1 MIDVSALL
9 DLISQHTVLACI
21 GITLIA
27 ALECLALVGLFL
39 PGTMLIFFFGTLAGS
54 GILPAGA
61 VLGCTFAGAFLGD
74 ACSYWLGRRFH
85 LQIKGLPFFRNQ
97 TSLFRRGE
105 DFFHRHGGKG
115 LILGRFVGPLRP
127 VVPLI
132 AGMMDMG
139 GYRFVAIAL
148 CSCLTWT
155 VIYLLPGMFFGS
167 SLVVV
172 AQISGRL
179 TAVILLCTALLLS
192 TAWAFRFCAR
202 MLEMLG
208 FLWMNSVGKW
218 LNTRPASKKMA
229 HALRQFVQPTIRPY
243 RELEGLG
250 AFLLVFSLC
259 MFVIFVLAFHPG
271 TNWHKAF
278 GNQSL
283 AHFFLSLHTFWTLHA
298 LMFFSALGSKMV
310 LFSCVG
316 VLILFLALSRHPSSA
331 GYLAAAVVGSQ
342 FLALGMQGGPAGIF
356 PWADQVFS
364 ASNMIISPALWP
376 SVYAFP
382 AILAYSRYH
391 YRHWWVV
398 FWVMFC
404 ITCLIGMADLWLGRW
419 TLPQIVYGLSLGWG
433 WTALLGFAYIQNP
446 EKDLPVLSSLLLW
459 TIALLLV
466 LPWQARQIQ
475 QAYPE
480 TLTYNRPVMRY
491 EAWQDHGWQEF
502 PVYREDMQGQPKQP
516 LNIQFFGNITG
527 LLQNLEESGWEQA
540 PGFSIPRMLA
550 HFSPESRIEDLMV
563 LPSLHKGCPETL
575 RMNRGSENG
584 RLVLRLWQAGH
595 LHKGQDETLYEGMV
609 SKQVRKEYLKLFSLA
624 VNAGQYGSA
633 LAKLQEDL
641 GHEYTRKYA
650 LRPTSRGRIWDGRV
664 LLVQNRTKPSP
675 VSLSLHTDETVPA
688 GSGD

>member
-1 MIDVSALL
+1 MDVPALL
-9 DLISQHTVLACI
+9 DLISQHAFLACI

-74 ACSYWLGRRFH
+74 ICSYWLGRRFH
-85 LQIKGLPFFRNQ
+85 LQIKGFPLVKNQ
-97 TSLFRRGE
+97 KSLFRRGE

-115 LILGRFVGPLRP
+115 LILGRFVGPMRP
-127 VVPLI
+127 VVPLV
-132 AGMMDMG
+132 AGMMDMS

-155 VIYLLPGMFFGS
+155 VIYLLPGIFFGS

-218 LNTRPASKKMA
+218 LNTRPASKKMF
-229 HALRQFVQPTIRPY
+229 HTLRQFVQPTIRPY
-243 RELEGLG
+243 REQESLG
-250 AFLLVFSLC
+250 AFLLVLSLC

-271 TNWHKAF
+271 TTWHKAF
-278 GNQSL
+278 GNHSL
-283 AHFFLSLHTFWTLHA
+283 AYFFLSLHTFWTLYA
-298 LMFFSALGSKMV
+298 LTFFSALGSKVV
-310 LFSCVG
+310 LFSCAG
-316 VLILFLALSRHPSSA
+316 VLILFLVLTRHPSSA
-331 GYLAAAVVGSQ
+331 GYLAAAVAGSQ
-342 FLALGMQGGPAGIF
+342 FLALGMQGGPAGFF
-356 PWADQVFS
+356 PWADHVFS
-364 ASNMIISPALWP
+364 ASNMIIYPALWP
-376 SVYAFP
+376 AVYVFP

-398 FWVMFC
+398 FWVIFC
-404 ITCLIGMADLWLGRW
+404 MTCLIGVADLWLGRW

-446 EKDLPVLSSLLLW
+446 VKDLPALPSLLLW
-459 TIALLLV
+459 IIALILV
-466 LPWQARQIQ
+466 LPWQSRQIQ
-475 QAYPE
+475 QNYPE
-480 TLTYNRPVMRY
+480 TLISNQLSIPYAEWRS
-491 EAWQDHGWQEF
+491 DGWQQL
-502 PVYREDMQGQPKQP
+502 PIYREDLQGQPKQP
-516 LNIQFFGNITG
+516 LNIQFFGNISG
-527 LLQNLEESGWEQA
+527 LLQNMEEAGWEKA
-540 PGFSIPRMLA
+540 PGFSIPRILA
-550 HFSPESRIEDLMV
+550 HFSPESRIEDLLV

-575 RMNRGSENG
+575 RMSKISENG
-584 RLVLRLWQAGH
+584 RLIFRLWKAGH
-595 LHKGQDETLYEGMV
+595 LPKNQAGMLYEGMV

-624 VNAGQYGSA
+624 VNAAQYDSA

-641 GHEYTRKYA
+641 NHEYLKEYVQRSSSQAST
-650 LRPTSRGRIWDGRV
+650 WDGRV
-664 LLVQNRTKPSP
+664 LLVQTRVKPLP
-675 VSLSLHTDETVPA
+675 VTLSLHTEEISA
-688 GSGD
+688 KSGD